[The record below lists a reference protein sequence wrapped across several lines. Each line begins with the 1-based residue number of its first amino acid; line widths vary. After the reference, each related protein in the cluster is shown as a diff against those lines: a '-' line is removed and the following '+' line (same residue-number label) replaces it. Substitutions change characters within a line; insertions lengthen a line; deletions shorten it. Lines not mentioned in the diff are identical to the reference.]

1 MVRKRKDPFRKKINK
16 PIQKKLVGAFMIA
29 ILAFAVLVIRV
40 TYINASKG
48 EEYTKVVLDQ
58 QQYDSRVIP
67 FKRGDITDRNG
78 TKLASSE
85 RVYNVILDV
94 KAMLDKEKY
103 AEPTIQVLQECF
115 EIDEETVRGLIEEK
129 PSSRYEILK
138 KNVDYNTARKFQ
150 EIDEDDENYP
160 NVKGVCWRRT
170 ISGPILMRPW
180 PVM

>member
-1 MVRKRKDPFRKKINK
+1 MARKRRIDPFRRKINK
-16 PIQKKLVGAFMIA
+16 PMQKKLVGAFMIA

-67 FKRGDITDRNG
+67 FKRGDIMDRNG

-94 KAMLDKEKY
+94 KAMLD
-103 AEPTIQVLQECF
+103 
-115 EIDEETVRGLIEEK
+115 DEEGDRAHHPGAEGVFRDRGGHG
-129 PSSRYEILK
+129 
-138 KNVDYNTARKFQ
+138 ARADRGKAFQ
-150 EIDEDDENYP
+150 
-160 NVKGVCWRRT
+160 
-170 ISGPILMRPW
+170 
-180 PVM
+180 PV

>member
-67 FKRGDITDRNG
+67 FKREISRTG
-78 TKLASSE
+78 TERSWRPASGF
-85 RVYNVILDV
+85 I
-94 KAMLDKEKY
+94 M
-103 AEPTIQVLQECF
+103 
-115 EIDEETVRGLIEEK
+115 
-129 PSSRYEILK
+129 
-138 KNVDYNTARKFQ
+138 
-150 EIDEDDENYP
+150 
-160 NVKGVCWRRT
+160 
-170 ISGPILMRPW
+170 
-180 PVM
+180 